1 MTARV
6 PVRTDAVAHEVSD
19 TSETVLFDEAR
30 SQLLVLNE
38 VGASVWLLAD
48 GERSISDIVEFIVE
62 TLEADR
68 TTVAA
73 DVNSFLTQLESQA
86 LIRFV

>member
-1 MTARV
+1 MSARV

-19 TSETVLFDEAR
+19 TGETVLFDEAR
-30 SQLLVLNE
+30 SQLLVLNQ

-48 GERSISDIVEFIVE
+48 GERSASDIVEFIVE

-68 TTVAA
+68 AVVAA
-73 DVNSFLTQLESQA
+73 DVDDFLTQLESHG
-86 LIRFV
+86 LIRFA

>member
-1 MTARV
+1 MIARV
-6 PVRTDAVAHEVSD
+6 PVRSDAVAHEVDDSG
-19 TSETVLFDEAR
+19 ETVLFDEAR

-48 GERSISDIVEFIVE
+48 GERSSSDIVDFIVE

-68 TTVAA
+68 ATVAA
-73 DVNSFLTQLESQA
+73 DVDSFLAQLESKA
-86 LIRFV
+86 LIRFG